1 MARILLI
8 DDEDSFRSML
18 TIALTD
24 AGHAVT
30 EARNGKEGLELFE
43 QLKPDLIVTD
53 LFMPETEGLEVLQ
66 QLWKREPPVK
76 IIVMS
81 GGWDN
86 RAGYLQAAGFLGAG
100 RVLAK
105 PFANRVLL
113 AAIDEVLADK
123 GPPAPAGKEPP
134 PPRLGR

>member
-8 DDEDSFRSML
+8 DDEDPFRAML

-24 AGHAVT
+24 AGHLVT
-30 EARNGKEGLELFE
+30 EARNGKEGLALFE
-43 QLKPDLIVTD
+43 QLKPDLIITD

-86 RAGYLQAAGFLGAG
+86 RAGYLRAAGFLGAG
-100 RVLAK
+100 KVLAK

-113 AAIDEVLADK
+113 AAIDELLADQ
-123 GPPAPAGKEPP
+123 GAAAPADKEPP
-134 PPRLGR
+134 PPHLGR